1 MDNIAKRPEQD
12 RVDLFT
18 ETAGALKMTPGV
30 VEKDFWVVWV
40 LGRLFESGLL
50 ADKILFKGG
59 TSLSKVFGLI
69 ERFSEDIDLILNWNE
84 VVTEDPNLNRSK
96 TKQDQFNK
104 KVSELSRH
112 YIEITFLPEVQR
124 LLGGLCSA
132 EIEEGSPDVINIKYP
147 ASFGAG
153 YIRPEIRLEI
163 GPLALWVPNARYEIR
178 PYAAE
183 AFPALFNNP
192 SCHVNAIKAE
202 RTFWEKVTILH
213 AEAFRPETKPLPP
226 RYSRHYYDLVM
237 MAADPAVKK
246 SALSDLDLLHTV
258 TEFKARFYPSSWAH
272 YELSRPPTMKLL
284 PPERNLKALANDY
297 QQMQVMFFGK
307 IPEFSDLM
315 NSLGELE
322 KEINASSLNTR
333 MGNKL
338 ATKERTERK
347 GENGSVIQQF
357 NDLKTRAENFYER

>member
-1 MDNIAKRPEQD
+1 MNKIALLSSEERAALM
-12 RVDLFT
+12 R
-18 ETAGALKMTPGV
+18 ETAERMQLSPSA

-40 LGRLFESGLL
+40 LDCLFTSNLL
-50 ADKILFKGG
+50 ANKILFKGG

-104 KVSELSRH
+104 KVPELSRH
-112 YIEITFLPEVQR
+112 YIEKIFLPEVRR
-124 LLGGLCSA
+124 LLGDLCSA
-132 EIEEGSPDVINIKYP
+132 EVEEGAPDVINIKYP
-147 ASFGAG
+147 ASFDAG

-163 GPLALWVPNARYEIR
+163 GPLALWVPNAQYEIR
-178 PYAAE
+178 SYAAE
-183 AFPALFNNP
+183 AFPALFNKP

-213 AEAFRPETKPLPP
+213 AEAFRPETKSLPT

-246 SALSDLDLLHTV
+246 AALSDLDLLRTV
-258 TEFKARFYPSSWAH
+258 VKFKTKFYPAPWAH
-272 YELSRPPTMKLL
+272 YELSQPPTLKLL

-307 IPEFSDLM
+307 VPAFSDLM
-315 NSLGELE
+315 DSLRDLE
-322 KEINASSLNTR
+322 KEIN
-333 MGNKL
+333 
-338 ATKERTERK
+338 E
-347 GENGSVIQQF
+347 
-357 NDLKTRAENFYER
+357 LKDTRA